1 MEKLIPEGIMVL
13 VFILFGIVIFLL
25 TLFILLLL
33 STIRI
38 EIKNLKIGNKEVE
51 NQTRIKDN
59 YEVKIGVYFLEKI
72 PILWIRLNN
81 KKVRKIYHSKRL
93 EKIDLKKIET
103 TIPFNK
109 QTLQIIKQIKIRI
122 SKLNLQVAIGTED
135 AVLTSY
141 LVAIIASVIGIL
153 LPHLINKNSNYY
165 YKVNPLYQNKNE
177 YHIDLDSII
186 CIKIVHIIDSMLFLL
201 KKGRDKNERT
211 SNRRSYAYR
220 YE

>member
-122 SKLNLQVAIGTED
+122 LKLNLQVAIGTED

>member
-122 SKLNLQVAIGTED
+122 LKLNLQVAIGTED

-141 LVAIIASVIGIL
+141 LVAMIASVIGIL

>member
-1 MEKLIPEGIMVL
+1 MVL

-141 LVAIIASVIGIL
+141 LVAMIASVIGIL
-153 LPHLINKNSNYY
+153 LPHIINKNSNYY

>member
-13 VFILFGIVIFLL
+13 VFILFGIIIFLL
-25 TLFILLLL
+25 ALFIVLLL

-38 EIKNLKIGNKEVE
+38 EIKNLKVGNKEIE
-51 NQTRIKDN
+51 SQARIKDK

-72 PILWIRLNN
+72 PILWTRLNN
-81 KKVRKIYHSKRL
+81 QKMRKIYHSKRL

-103 TIPFNK
+103 KIPFNK
-109 QTLQIIKQIKIRI
+109 QTLQIIKQMKIRI
-122 SKLNLQVAIGTED
+122 TKLNLQIAIGTED
-135 AVLTSY
+135 AILTSY

-177 YHIDLDSII
+177 YHICLDSII

>member
-1 MEKLIPEGIMVL
+1 MVL
-13 VFILFGIVIFLL
+13 VFILFGIIMFLL
-25 TLFILLLL
+25 TLFILVLF

-38 EIKNLKIGNKEVE
+38 EIKNLRVGNKEIE

-59 YEVKIGVYFLEKI
+59 YEVKIGVYFLEKL
-72 PILWIRLNN
+72 PILWTRLNN
-81 KKVRKIYHSKRL
+81 QKMRKIYHSKQL

-103 TIPFNK
+103 KIPFNK
-109 QTLQIIKQIKIRI
+109 QTLQIMKQMKIRI
-122 SKLNLQVAIGTED
+122 SKLNLQIAIGTED
-135 AVLTSY
+135 AILTSY
-141 LVAIIASVIGIL
+141 LVAMIASVIGIL

-165 YKVNPLYQNKNE
+165 YKINPLYQNKNE
-177 YHIDLDSII
+177 YHIYLDSII